1 MRYRPRRVPRV
12 PASHAHERVSVAGA
26 RDARRD
32 LLRATALHAATYL
45 VLAGAA
51 VGALVLLLAATGQ
64 DAPLALRALWSG
76 SFGTAYALHS
86 ATLVRAVPL
95 VLTGLAVTVA
105 FRAGILNIGAEGQLL
120 AGAAATA
127 AVGVTLAPVLGPL
140 TLPVALLAGAAAG
153 AVWAGIAAVARARF
167 GVLDV
172 ISTIMLN
179 FVAGYVVSWL
189 VRGPLQEPTRIY
201 PQTPSLP
208 DVARLPRVMAGSRL
222 HLGIVLALVAAGAL
236 WLVLART
243 AAGFRLRAVGANP
256 DAAASA
262 GLVRAGRVAATAFL
276 ASGALAGLA
285 GGVEV
290 TGVTFALYENLS
302 PGYGYTAIAVALLA
316 RLSAPGVVAAG
327 ILFGALEAGA
337 TAMQRDAGVPSVVV
351 SAVEAL
357 VILMMVA
364 LDRWRV
370 GGAGRRRL
378 TSGGGP
384 RPPSSSAAAS
394 EPLPSTPPATG
405 PLGPSTSLLGTI
417 GP

>member
-1 MRYRPRRVPRV
+1 MS
-12 PASHAHERVSVAGA
+12 AAA
-26 RDARRD
+26 DARRAQ
-32 LLRATALHAATYL
+32 RAGRARARGVARAAAGSVATYL
-45 VLAGAA
+45 LLAAA
-51 VGALVLLLAATGQ
+51 ALGALVLLLVLTGQ
-64 DAPLALRALWSG
+64 DAPGALRALWSG

-120 AGAAATA
+120 AGAAAAA
-127 AVGVTLAPVLGPL
+127 AVGVTLAPALGAL
-140 TLPVALLAGAAAG
+140 TLPVALVAGGAAGAA
-153 AVWAGIAAVARARF
+153 WAGIAAVARARF

-179 FVAGYVVSWL
+179 FVAGHVVSWL

-201 PQTPSLP
+201 PQTPALP
-208 DVARLPRVMAGSRL
+208 DVARLPRIMAGSRL
-222 HLGIVLALVAAGAL
+222 HVGIVLALVAAGVL

-243 AAGFRLRAVGANP
+243 AAGFRLRAVGASP
-256 DAAASA
+256 EAAASA
-262 GLVRAGRVAATAFL
+262 GLVRAGRVAAMAFL

-290 TGVTFALYENLS
+290 AGVTFALYENLS

-316 RLSAPGVVAAG
+316 RLSAPGVIMSG
-327 ILFGALEAGA
+327 LLFGALQAGA

-364 LDRWRV
+364 LERWRD
-370 GGAGRRRL
+370 GGAGWRRL
-378 TSGGGP
+378 MSGGDPRGP
-384 RPPSSSAAAS
+384 SDGDASRPTALSR
-394 EPLPSTPPATG
+394 
-405 PLGPSTSLLGTI
+405 LGPF
-417 GP
+417 GPNAPAP

>member
-1 MRYRPRRVPRV
+1 M
-12 PASHAHERVSVAGA
+12 SAGA
-26 RDARRD
+26 RPPAVARAAAYAIA
-32 LLRATALHAATYL
+32 RAAATYL
-45 VLAGAA
+45 LLATAA
-51 VGALVLLLAATGQ
+51 VGALVLLLALTGQ
-64 DAPLALRALWSG
+64 DAPRALRALWSG

-120 AGAAATA
+120 AGAAAA
-127 AVGVTLAPVLGPL
+127 AAAGVTLAPVLGPL
-140 TLPVALLAGAAAG
+140 TLPVALVAGAAAG
-153 AVWAGIAAVARARF
+153 AGWAGIAALARARF

-201 PQTPSLP
+201 PQTPMLP
-208 DVARLPRVMAGSRL
+208 DIVRLPRMLPGSRL
-222 HLGIVLALVAAGAL
+222 HLGIVLALVAAGVV

-262 GLVRAGRVAATAFL
+262 GLVQAGRVAATAFL

-290 TGVTFALYENLS
+290 TGVTLALYENLS

-316 RLSAPGVVAAG
+316 RLSAPGVVVAG
-327 ILFGALEAGA
+327 VLFGALEAGA

-351 SAVEAL
+351 TAVTAL
-357 VILMMVA
+357 VILMLVA
-364 LDRWRV
+364 LERWR
-370 GGAGRRRL
+370 GAGAGWGRL
-378 TSGGGP
+378 TSGGAP
-384 RPPSSSAAAS
+384 RPPAGGS
-394 EPLPSTPPATG
+394 PPAPASRDG
-405 PLGPSTSLLGTI
+405 GLGPD
-417 GP
+417 GPTVATP